1 MPVTVCPLSPPSD
14 SVCRSELL
22 RYRRWTN
29 AFEPRGMNM
38 RRKDGGKRVAT
49 REVNPQIFGQAL
61 KNAIDAVSALA
72 GSGAHAGAPPTG
84 RKPLPRQSAFP
95 KNIDAR
101 VLFLH
106 NVPMKAVNIR
116 ELKNNPSEAVRAAKA
131 QPVVVLNRDTPEV
144 VMVLANDPDLERL
157 GARVALAVALYR
169 DDAVSLSKGAR
180 IAAIPLEDFMAHVS
194 ARGLPVIK
202 GSAGTLQEELENL
215 AQWRKQ
221 QSSPTPGR

>member
-1 MPVTVCPLSPPSD
+1 
-14 SVCRSELL
+14 
-22 RYRRWTN
+22 
-29 AFEPRGMNM
+29 
-38 RRKDGGKRVAT
+38 
-49 REVNPQIFGQAL
+49 
-61 KNAIDAVSALA
+61 
-72 GSGAHAGAPPTG
+72 
-84 RKPLPRQSAFP
+84 
-95 KNIDAR
+95 
-101 VLFLH
+101 
-106 NVPMKAVNIR
+106 
-116 ELKNNPSEAVRAAKA
+116 
-131 QPVVVLNRDTPEV
+131 
-144 VMVLANDPDLERL
+144 MVLANDPDLERL